1 MSSAHKA
8 SRGRRFTLAIA
19 AATFTALAGP
29 VLADC
34 YDVLGCTNQAEFSA
48 HYAYLVAPPP
58 NGPTCDFLYLM
69 RNRIY
74 AEHGYCFKTARGI
87 AEIGNAGC
95 HISDINQ
102 VALSQIERDNAATI
116 LKAENARQCSV

>member
-8 SRGRRFTLAIA
+8 SRGRHFALATIIA
-19 AATFTALAGP
+19 AASALAGP

-34 YDVLGCTNQAEFSA
+34 YDLLGCTNQVEFSA
-48 HYAYLVAPPP
+48 HYDYLVSPSS
-58 NGPTCDFLYLM
+58 GPTCDFLYQM

-87 AEIGNAGC
+87 AEIGNTGC

-116 LKAENARQCSV
+116 LKAENARHCSV

>member
-1 MSSAHKA
+1 MSSAHEA
-8 SRGRRFTLAIA
+8 SRGRHFSLATIIA
-19 AATFTALAGP
+19 AATALAGP

-48 HYAYLVAPPP
+48 RYAYLVAPPP
-58 NGPTCDFLYLM
+58 NGPTCDFLYQM

-95 HISDINQ
+95 RIADINQ

-116 LKAENARQCSV
+116 LKAENARHCPV